1 VRGLFVTGTDT
12 GVGKTEVACALLG
25 GARAAGL
32 DVGAMK
38 PAQSGLVP
46 GEPSDAERLRE
57 AAGGTDPMDLV
68 CPYQFGPPLA
78 PGVAARLGGVEISLA
93 RLLEAARALAAR
105 HAALLVEGA
114 GGLLVPLTPAG
125 TYADLA
131 VALGLPVL
139 VVARAGLGTVNH
151 TALTLEALRA
161 RGLAVAG
168 VVLNR
173 TVPDD
178 DASVPHNAA
187 EIERLTGARVLA
199 TLPYLRDITS
209 RGAFLRSALAGKVHF

>member
-46 GEPSDAERLRE
+46 GEPSDAERLRD
-57 AAGGTDPMDLV
+57 AAGGTDPMELV

-105 HAALLVEGA
+105 HAALLWRGRA
-114 GGLLVPLTPAG
+114 ACWSRSPRRGPTPISPWPSAC
-125 TYADLA
+125 
-131 VALGLPVL
+131 
-139 VVARAGLGTVNH
+139 RCWWW
-151 TALTLEALRA
+151 
-161 RGLAVAG
+161 RGPGWA
-168 VVLNR
+168 
-173 TVPDD
+173 P
-178 DASVPHNAA
+178 
-187 EIERLTGARVLA
+187 
-199 TLPYLRDITS
+199 
-209 RGAFLRSALAGKVHF
+209 

>member
-1 VRGLFVTGTDT
+1 MRGLFITATDT
-12 GVGKTEVACALLG
+12 GVGKTEVACALVS

-38 PAQSGLVP
+38 PAQSGLTP
-46 GEPSDAERLRE
+46 GEASDADLLRE
-57 AAGGTDPMDLV
+57 AAGGADPLELV
-68 CPYQFGPPLA
+68 CPYQFVPPLA
-78 PGVAARLGGVEISLA
+78 PGVAARLGGVEISLP
-93 RLLEAARALAAR
+93 RLVDMARALAAR
-105 HAALLVEGA
+105 HAALVVEGA
-114 GGLLVPLTPAG
+114 GGLLVPLTPDG

-161 RGLAVAG
+161 RRLEVAG

-173 TVPDD
+173 TAPDD
-178 DASVPHNAA
+178 DPSVPYNAT
-187 EIERLTGARVLA
+187 EIERLTGVRVLA
-199 TLPYLRDITS
+199 TLPYLRDIAA
-209 RGAFLRSALAGKVHF
+209 RAPFLRSVLADKVHF